1 MPRPIEPIL
10 EDVFYTFYRAPKEAR
25 EGEEGVHGPYRIE
38 ESGGGFDVVND
49 LGESKGHHETREQA
63 REQQKA
69 LYVNIPEAQEQAKKS
84 NLDNFG
90 DKKAEPFGSK
100 NDDVDDDVDEF
111 LQGGDKERAG
121 GTGGFNDPSE
131 KKSSRRSR
139 LADDRADDYLDD
151 DGVNYDSSGEG
162 HSDAYWNSI
171 ADDED
176 EDKRD
181 KERNSRRK
189 AGIDPSHIT
198 IPNYYFVESAAGVT
212 YTDTADLA
220 MATDLADKLAAQK
233 GEEFKV
239 ISQQGTVYHTGAG
252 MTYGRRQADT
262 REQMELGLRGDC
274 EACVGTGE
282 LYAGEPCPA
291 CRGTGNK
298 SGQPDQQ
305 PSRGTSWT
313 PPNYQSSRRKKLAD
327 DDTPTSG
334 PSFIAP
340 DSMRGGWKCSDCS
353 ADDLGVHDLNG
364 HAEAHRQ
371 TSHRESAIGLFL

>member
-10 EDVFYTFYRAPKEAR
+10 DDVFYTFYRAPKQAAKCDCGATGDELHEADCASYSGTNCSECGAQSNELHDADCPKAGR
-25 EGEEGVHGPYRIE
+25 QSSKRSGVGNDEMDDSVPRSKNWDPFASTDTFMGEERESDDDDDDESEKKNSMLHTAPGGGVHGPYRIE
-38 ESGGGFDVVND
+38 ESGGGFDVVNSQ
-49 LGESKGHHETREQA
+49 GESKGHHETREQA

-90 DKKAEPFGSK
+90 DKKAKPFGSEDD
-100 NDDVDDDVDEF
+100 DDVDDDVDEF
-111 LQGGDKERAG
+111 LQGGDKERGG

-131 KKSSRRSR
+131 KKSSRRR
-139 LADDRADDYLDD
+139 L
-151 DGVNYDSSGEG
+151 
-162 HSDAYWNSI
+162 
-171 ADDED
+171 
-176 EDKRD
+176 
-181 KERNSRRK
+181 
-189 AGIDPSHIT
+189 
-198 IPNYYFVESAAGVT
+198 
-212 YTDTADLA
+212 
-220 MATDLADKLAAQK
+220 
-233 GEEFKV
+233 
-239 ISQQGTVYHTGAG
+239 
-252 MTYGRRQADT
+252 ADT

-291 CRGTGNK
+291 CNGTGNK

-305 PSRGTSWT
+305 PSRGTTWT
-313 PPNYQSSRRKKLAD
+313 PPNYQSSRRKKLSD
-327 DDTPTSG
+327 DSLAPSG
-334 PSFIAP
+334 PSFTAP